1 MPRHALRFYKTL
13 ESTPRKRYY
22 KIAES
27 SKKLESK
34 TDLDFRFRSSEF
46 KAIIESTISQNLI
59 KALPRLVWIA

>member
-13 ESTPRKRYY
+13 ESTPHKRRY